1 MKRIDI
7 RYGNATYSVGGEEL
21 EDLQAEIA
29 RGLSGEV
36 VWLRV
41 NDGEGV
47 RREAYLLVAP
57 GIAISLIPVPDPDDD
72 GGGIPRPSDMRFDE
86 DGPAQGRW

>member
-7 RYGNATYSVGGEEL
+7 RYGDASYSVGGEEL
-21 EDLQAEIA
+21 EDLQSEIA
-29 RGLSGEV
+29 RGLTGEV

-47 RREAYLLVAP
+47 RRDAYLLISP
-57 GIAISLIPVPDPDDD
+57 GVAISLIPVADPDGEGGATPRASSAHSD
-72 GGGIPRPSDMRFDE
+72 GEHRS
-86 DGPAQGRW
+86 